1 MIQARYL
8 APNIITGLALFCG
21 LAAIERAL
29 EGEIIHA
36 TWFVLYATV
45 LDKLDGFAARK
56 LRAVTEIGRQ
66 LDSFADFASFGIAPL
81 FIYLGAIGDQRGLP
95 MLLLGM
101 VYVIGAALRLARFN
115 AGESRSFFNG
125 VPTPL
130 AAGIYS
136 LIVHL
141 AIKHGGSPPDH
152 ALLFGGILAG
162 FGLLMNSSW
171 LTYQKIGAEGTAW
184 TKGAMG
190 GLFLFC
196 ALLVALRRWPE
207 VLLFV
212 SAGALLVG
220 PWVGVTREERK
231 IRPSRSS

>member
-1 MIQARYL
+1 MSRLRYV
-8 APNIITGLALFCG
+8 APNVITGLALFCG

-45 LDKLDGFAARK
+45 LDKLDGFAARR

-66 LDSFADFASFGIAPL
+66 LDSFADFAAFGIAPL

-95 MLLLGM
+95 ALLLGM
-101 VYVIGAALRLARFN
+101 IYVVGAALRLGRFN
-115 AGESRSFFNG
+115 AAESKDFFSG

-130 AAGIYS
+130 AAGIYALVVHIS
-136 LIVHL
+136 LRY
-141 AIKHGGSPPDH
+141 GGSPPDH
-152 ALLFGGILAG
+152 PIVFGGLLALLGV
-162 FGLLMNSSW
+162 LMNSSW

-212 SAGALLVG
+212 SGGALLVG
-220 PWVGVTREERK
+220 PWVGATRAER
-231 IRPSRSS
+231 RVRS